1 MWRFYMISRFKMLG
15 LGCTALLLTLYWLSG
30 AIKVEVSPLE
40 KSELTA
46 QPVLV
51 SVYYETLCPDSK
63 RFILD
68 QLWPTYQ
75 AVSDIID
82 VDLIPYGKAYETEL
96 NNGTYLFHCQHGPD
110 ECYGNIIQTCA
121 VKLLDI
127 RKSLALIQCMES
139 YSQSQ
144 AAGAKCARRQDIDY
158 NKIEECVQ
166 SKQGN
171 TWQHEMAKRTD
182 SLKPPLHFVPWI
194 TFDGVYTREHQNR
207 GLNDLLGL
215 VCDLYK
221 GPKPESCPK

>member
-1 MWRFYMISRFKMLG
+1 MVSRYKMLG
-15 LGCTALLLTLYWLSG
+15 MGCAVLLLTVYWLSS
-30 AIKVEVSPLE
+30 AIKVEVSPLQ
-40 KSELTA
+40 KSELAA
-46 QPVLV
+46 QPVQI

-75 AVSDIID
+75 AISDIITID
-82 VDLIPYGKAYETEL
+82 PIPYGKAYETEL
-96 NNGTYLFHCQHGPD
+96 NNGTFLFHCQHGPE

-121 VKLLDI
+121 IKLLPDI
-127 RKSLALIQCMES
+127 GKSLALIQCMES
-139 YSQSQ
+139 YSASQ
-144 AAGAKCARRQDIDY
+144 AAGPKCARRQGIDY
-158 NKIEECVQ
+158 KKIEECVQ

-171 TWQHEMAKRTD
+171 TWQHEMARRTD

-194 TFDGVYTREHQNR
+194 TVNGVYTRENQSR
-207 GLNDLLGL
+207 ALNNLLGL